1 MKYICHVKWDFPG
14 CNEKNKGMFLD
25 KERASETDYNANSIS
40 FDGISCGRDCRVMKV
55 VEFLLGQFYFHP
67 EWKRKI

>member
-1 MKYICHVKWDFPG
+1 MFYRKVGFSWH
-14 CNEKNKGMFLD
+14 NEKNKGMFLD
-25 KERASETDYNANSIS
+25 EERASETDYNANSIS

-55 VEFLLGQFYFHP
+55 VEFLLRQFYFHP